1 MAHRARLVLGGL
13 IMGRS
18 RGTLDRERVALQ
30 AQQIHLAH
38 AQETRIGRPMR
49 HVTTATSFRLHRYML
64 KNERPLLVGVALDTN
79 CVPTRHGPHLAEG
92 GSAVDVVAVAALDEA
107 FVYAMVIRLRE
118 VGLRVDVTSV
128 AEFGL
133 RRNQEVLR
141 LFCVVGRVAVQAPN
155 IVARVRRRGK
165 VSLLMIL
172 TVATQAA
179 GVGVL
184 LRH

>member
-1 MAHRARLVLGGL
+1 
-13 IMGRS
+13 
-18 RGTLDRERVALQ
+18 
-30 AQQIHLAH
+30 
-38 AQETRIGRPMR
+38 
-49 HVTTATSFRLHRYML
+49 ML
-64 KNERPLLVGVALDTN
+64 KNERPLLVGMALDTN
-79 CVPTRHGPHLAEG
+79 RVPTRQGPHLAEG
-92 GSAVDVVAVAALDEA
+92 GGAVDVVAVAALDEA
-107 FVYAMVIRLRE
+107 FVDAMVIRLRE
-118 VGLRVDVTSV
+118 VGLGGHMTSV